1 MLCPQEEAGVGRGL
15 VTEGLFSL
23 FCALPQREGD
33 VDRGAFT
40 GQQAEVGGLSEGVFQ
55 QLWERLRGSAML
67 LCLLTWRSTLVFYG
81 RVSSQDAMPSL
92 ACGYEAKPTIAMK
105 FKGQACPQQ
114 NSSPS

>member
-67 LCLLTWRSTLVFYG
+67 LQLLTFPLMAQHRGIPWQG
-81 RVSSQDAMPSL
+81 EQPGCHA
-92 ACGYEAKPTIAMK
+92 
-105 FKGQACPQQ
+105 
-114 NSSPS
+114 